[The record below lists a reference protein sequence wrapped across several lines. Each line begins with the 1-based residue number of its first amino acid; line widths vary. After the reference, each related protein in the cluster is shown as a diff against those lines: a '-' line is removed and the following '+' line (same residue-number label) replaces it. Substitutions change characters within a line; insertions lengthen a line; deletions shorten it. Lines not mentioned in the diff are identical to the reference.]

1 LELDP
6 LVAVIDP
13 RKPLLSKLLAVPAL
27 RTRYLQYVRQVTEE
41 SLDWSKLRPLVGQY
55 WTLIDREVQA
65 DTRKL
70 ESYAAFQAGTGLT
83 SATVAEPPTQG
94 FGRRHVNLREFVEK
108 RRAYLLR
115 HPEVVKV
122 SRKQ

>member
-6 LVAVIDP
+6 LVAANDP

-41 SLDWSKLRPLVGQY
+41 SLDWNKLRPLVGQY
-55 WTLIDREVQA
+55 WTLLDREVQA

-70 ESYAAFQAGTGLT
+70 ESYAAFQSGTGLS
-83 SATVAEPPTQG
+83 SAAAPETATQG

-115 HPEVVKV
+115 HPEIVKV
-122 SRKQ
+122 SRK